1 MQGGQSPLLAPACQR
16 VKNGVVKMATKKQ
29 VKKVQISIPY
39 EQYQEIEDMWLDLG
53 FSSVAEAGKFLLMNK
68 VTEFYKQVKKSQTA
82 ITRLQDLKAT
92 SNNLKSSVAPVQQ
105 AGNQISKT
113 LSAEQQTSGYIKKDS
128 TEYKKIISGWQRQN
142 PDCKEPQQV
151 RGLRWWIDKETN
163 KKKMVWWK

>member
-16 VKNGVVKMATKKQ
+16 VKNGVVKMVTKKQ
-29 VKKVQISIPY
+29 VRKVQISIPY

-128 TEYKKIISGWQRQN
+128 TEYEKIISEWQRQN
-142 PDCKEPQQV
+142 SDFKERQQV

-163 KKKMVWWK
+163 KKKMGWWE

>member
-1 MQGGQSPLLAPACQR
+1 MT
-16 VKNGVVKMATKKQ
+16 TKKQ

-39 EQYQEIEDMWLDLG
+39 ERYQKIEDMWLDLG

-82 ITRLQDLKAT
+82 ITKLQDLKAT
-92 SNNLKSSVAPVQQ
+92 SNNLNSSVAPVQR

-142 PDCKEPQQV
+142 PDFKERQQV
-151 RGLRWWIDKETN
+151 RGLCWWIDKETN
-163 KKKMVWWK
+163 KKKIGWWQ